1 MMKFIDRHTYLLFL
15 LLLVGF
21 YLTWLLPRFL
31 AISANTLHFDDFY
44 FFLIANHP
52 LATIKQASFCDVPP
66 QDYRWFGYSI
76 ACVLERTL
84 PTSSTSVIP
93 KMLAGLFLSA
103 FAALFF
109 RLLVHWS
116 VPTVI
121 ALLAPLV
128 FIFHPIVNEI
138 TLWNS
143 AALFSLWLGFC
154 LAAYL
159 LIEKDRPKWQQFAGL
174 TLLVLVVLAYEIY
187 LVSFFVLILAEP
199 MIKTV
204 SGQPILWLEIKRKL
218 TIFVAIAAFY
228 VLQVLMTRW
237 MFGVPTGRGFVTPR
251 SFSGYFFEK
260 VHGVFNLIANSY
272 MPLVSYYQGL
282 EVAWSAWKWI
292 PISIAGA
299 TLIFGF
305 FARRSYWEALRLAGF
320 SLLLP
325 VVPTLP
331 IFLTS
336 QSPES
341 WRVSIPAL
349 FAVCLT
355 IVLLATLIWKSVRKV
370 RSRTLIFQG
379 NILALTVL
387 AAIFAIEVPITFAE
401 ARLRVFEN
409 HADQTL
415 MHEVGRFWAARGLKQ
430 DQYRVGVIS
439 ELSLARYIPTE
450 YVGATRI
457 SVAYGKRGLASD
469 FDHDF
474 SWRGLLVLNGY
485 RVVELDDG
493 IASVVRGCEQRPEF
507 CRLDL
512 KDELLKRCANMPN
525 YTHGLNGIRLAHDIE
540 DRITAI
546 CP

>member
-1 MMKFIDRHTYLLFL
+1 MIKFIDKRTYF

-21 YLTWLLPRFL
+21 YLSWLLPRFM
-31 AISANTLHFDDFY
+31 AISANTLHFDDFD
-44 FFLIANHP
+44 FFLLANHP
-52 LATIKQASFCDVPP
+52 LATIKQASFCGVPP
-66 QDYRWFGYSI
+66 QDYRWFASLI
-76 ACVLERTL
+76 SCVLGQTL
-84 PTSSTSVIP
+84 PTLSISVIP
-93 KMLAGLFLSA
+93 KLLAGLFLAA
-103 FAALFF
+103 FATLFF

-121 ALLAPLV
+121 ALLAPLI
-128 FIFHPIVNEI
+128 FISHPIVNEI

-143 AALFSLWLGFC
+143 TALWSLWLGLC

-174 TLLVLVVLAYEIY
+174 MLLVLVVLAYEIY
-187 LVSFFVLILAEP
+187 LVTFLVLILAEP

-204 SGQPILWLEIKRKL
+204 SGQPILWLELKRKL
-218 TIFVAIAAFY
+218 TIFAGVAAFY

-237 MFGVPTGRGFVTPR
+237 TFGAPTGRGFVTIL
-251 SFSGYFFEK
+251 SFSGYLSEK
-260 VHGVFNLIANSY
+260 VHGVFNLIVNCY

-305 FARRSYWEALRLAGF
+305 LARRSYWEALRLAGF

-331 IFLTS
+331 TFLMS
-336 QSPES
+336 QTPES
-341 WRVSIPAL
+341 WRVSIPVL

-355 IVLLATLIWKSVRKV
+355 IVLLATLIWKAVRKFH
-370 RSRTLIFQG
+370 SRMLIFQS
-379 NILALTVL
+379 NIVALTVL

-409 HADQTL
+409 HADRTL
-415 MHEVGRFWAARGLKQ
+415 MQAIGDFWEARGLKQ
-430 DQYRVGVIS
+430 NQYRVGVIS
-439 ELSLARYIPTE
+439 DLSLTRNIPTE
-450 YVGATRI
+450 HTRATRI

-469 FDHDF
+469 FDPDF
-474 SWRGLLVLNGY
+474 SWRGLLILNGY

-493 IASVVRGCEQRPEF
+493 IVSVVKGCEQHSEF

-512 KDELLKRCANMPN
+512 KNELLKRCADMPN
-525 YTHGLNGIRLAHDIE
+525 DIHYLNGFRLVHNIE
-540 DRITAI
+540 ERITAI
-546 CP
+546 CH

>member
-1 MMKFIDRHTYLLFL
+1 MRRST
-15 LLLVGF
+15 
-21 YLTWLLPRFL
+21 
-31 AISANTLHFDDFY
+31 
-44 FFLIANHP
+44 
-52 LATIKQASFCDVPP
+52 
-66 QDYRWFGYSI
+66 QDYRWWYFIGC
-76 ACVLERTL
+76 ALERPL
-84 PTSSTSVIP
+84 PTLSTSVIP
-93 KMLAGLFLSA
+93 KMLEGLFLATFST
-103 FAALFF
+103 LFF

-121 ALLAPLV
+121 ALLVPLV

-143 AALFSLWLGFC
+143 AAPFSLCLVFC

-174 TLLVLVVLAYEIY
+174 MLLVFVVLVYEIY
-187 LVSFFVLILAEP
+187 LITFLVLILAEP

-218 TIFVAIAAFY
+218 VIFAVVAAFY

-237 MFGVPTGRGFVTPR
+237 MFGAPTGRGIVTAR
-251 SFSGYFFEK
+251 SFSPYFFEK
-260 VHGVFNLIANSY
+260 VHGVFNLIVNCY

-305 FARRSYWEALRLAGF
+305 LARRSCWEALRLAGF

-331 IFLTS
+331 IFLAS

-341 WRVSIPAL
+341 WRVSIPVL
-349 FAVCLT
+349 LSVCLT
-355 IVLLATLIWKSVRKV
+355 IVLLATLIWKTVHKAH
-370 RSRTLIFQG
+370 SRILIFQSE
-379 NILALTVL
+379 ILALTVL
-387 AAIFAIEVPITFAE
+387 AVIFAIEVPVTFAE

-409 HADQTL
+409 HADRTL
-415 MHEVGRFWAARGLKQ
+415 MQAIGGFWEARGLKQ

-439 ELSLARYIPTE
+439 DPSLTRYIPTE
-450 YVGATRI
+450 YLRATRI
-457 SVAYGKRGLASD
+457 SVAYGKRGLSSG

-474 SWRGLLVLNGY
+474 SWRGLLMLNGY
-485 RVVELDDG
+485 RVVELDVVELDDG
-493 IASVVRGCEQRPEF
+493 IARVVRGCEQRPEF

-512 KDELLKRCANMPN
+512 KNELLTRCADMPD
-525 YTHGLNGIRLAHDIE
+525 YIHRPNGFRLVHDIE

-546 CP
+546 CRLK